1 MKNYYDMSIKEL
13 FKEMEDVNID
23 IIDWIRLRE
32 MLISI
37 ILKEVNKK

>member
-1 MKNYYDMSIKEL
+1 MKNYYDISIKEL

-23 IIDWIRLRE
+23 ILDWIRLRE